1 MIQRLMSTAQEQP
14 STDTSRIPEVTDS
27 KPVTRTR
34 SGRAV
39 KAPERYTPQEV
50 CEDDYAED
58 DYDTEES
65 GSVSSEVSYDTE
77 DISSES
83 DADEEGNLAGF
94 IVEDK
99 SSSDSEDNGSDVR
112 SESSETDVPSD
123 RRERRPPATPAR
135 GRGRGRGAPSAA
147 RRTLVL

>member
-1 MIQRLMSTAQEQP
+1 MSTAPEQP
-14 STDTSRIPEVTDS
+14 STDTSQTPKVTDNS
-27 KPVTRTR
+27 PVTRTR
-34 SGRAV
+34 SGRTV

-50 CEDDYAED
+50 CEDDYADD

-83 DADEEGNLAGF
+83 DADPEGNLAGF

-99 SSSDSEDNGSDVR
+99 SSSDSEINGSDVR

-123 RRERRPPATPAR
+123 RDERRPPAPAR
-135 GRGRGRGAPSAA
+135 GRGRGRGAPSTA

>member
-1 MIQRLMSTAQEQP
+1 MSTAREQP
-14 STDTSRIPEVTDS
+14 SANTFQTPEVTVS
-27 KPVTRTR
+27 KRTR
-34 SGRAV
+34 SGRVV

-50 CEDDYAED
+50 CEDDYADD

-83 DADEEGNLAGF
+83 DADEEGNLVGF
-94 IVEDK
+94 VVEDK
-99 SSSDSEDNGSDVR
+99 NSSDSEGNGSDVR
-112 SESSETDVPSD
+112 SESGETDVSSD
-123 RRERRPPATPAR
+123 RDERPTATPAR

>member
-1 MIQRLMSTAQEQP
+1 MSTAPEQP
-14 STDTSRIPEVTDS
+14 STDTSQTPKVTDS
-27 KPVTRTR
+27 NPVTRTR

-50 CEDDYAED
+50 CEDDYADD
-58 DYDTEES
+58 DYDSQES

-99 SSSDSEDNGSDVR
+99 SSSDSESNGSDVR
-112 SESSETDVPSD
+112 SESSETDVPDD
-123 RRERRPPATPAR
+123 RDERPAAPAR

>member
-1 MIQRLMSTAQEQP
+1 MDTFQTPEATA
-14 STDTSRIPEVTDS
+14 S
-27 KPVTRTR
+27 KRTR
-34 SGRAV
+34 SGRV
-39 KAPERYTPQEV
+39 IKAPERYTPQEV
-50 CEDDYAED
+50 CEDDYADD

-99 SSSDSEDNGSDVR
+99 SSSDSESNGSDVR
-112 SESSETDVPSD
+112 SESDETDVPSD
-123 RRERRPPATPAR
+123 RDERRPPATPAR
-135 GRGRGRGAPSAA
+135 GRGRGRGAPSTA

>member
-1 MIQRLMSTAQEQP
+1 MSTAPEKP
-14 STDTSRIPEVTDS
+14 STDTSQTPKVTDS
-27 KPVTRTR
+27 NPVTRTR

-50 CEDDYAED
+50 CEDDYADD
-58 DYDTEES
+58 DYDSQES

-83 DADEEGNLAGF
+83 DADGEGNLAGF

-99 SSSDSEDNGSDVR
+99 SSSDSESNGSDVR
-112 SESSETDVPSD
+112 SESGETDVSSD
-123 RRERRPPATPAR
+123 RDERPATAPAR

>member
-1 MIQRLMSTAQEQP
+1 MSTAREHP
-14 STDTSRIPEVTDS
+14 STNTSPIPEVTGS
-27 KPVTRTR
+27 KRTR

-50 CEDDYAED
+50 CDDDYADE
-58 DYDTEES
+58 DYDSNES

-83 DADEEGNLAGF
+83 DADPEGNLAGF

-99 SSSDSEDNGSDVR
+99 SSSDSESNGSDVR
-112 SESSETDVPSD
+112 SESGETDVPSERD
-123 RRERRPPATPAR
+123 ERRSPAPAR
-135 GRGRGRGAPSAA
+135 GRGRGRGASSA

>member
-1 MIQRLMSTAQEQP
+1 
-14 STDTSRIPEVTDS
+14 V
-27 KPVTRTR
+27 
-34 SGRAV
+34 
-39 KAPERYTPQEV
+39 RYTPQEV
-50 CEDDYAED
+50 CEDDYAEE
-58 DYDTEES
+58 DYDSNES

-99 SSSDSEDNGSDVR
+99 SSSDSESNGSDVR
-112 SESSETDVPSD
+112 SSAGETDVSSDGDDRPSK
-123 RRERRPPATPAR
+123 RTAPSR
-135 GRGRGRGAPSAA
+135 GRGRGRGVSSA

>member
-1 MIQRLMSTAQEQP
+1 M
-14 STDTSRIPEVTDS
+14 
-27 KPVTRTR
+27 TRTR

-50 CEDDYAED
+50 CEDDYA
-58 DYDTEES
+58 TEEYDS
-65 GSVSSEVSYDTE
+65 DESSIRSSEVSYDTE

-99 SSSDSEDNGSDVR
+99 SSSDSESNGSDVR
-112 SESSETDVPSD
+112 SESGETDVSSD
-123 RRERRPPATPAR
+123 RDERRPAATSAR
-135 GRGRGRGAPSAA
+135 GRGRGRGAPAA

>member
-1 MIQRLMSTAQEQP
+1 MSTGQDQP
-14 STDTSRIPEVTDS
+14 SANTFQTPEATDS
-27 KPVTRTR
+27 SPVTRTR
-34 SGRAV
+34 SGRTV

-50 CEDDYAED
+50 CEDDYADD
-58 DYDTEES
+58 DYDSAES

-83 DADEEGNLAGF
+83 DADQEGNLAGF

-99 SSSDSEDNGSDVR
+99 SSSDSESNGPDVR
-112 SESSETDVPSD
+112 SGADETELSSDGDE
-123 RRERRPPATPAR
+123 RPPTPAR
-135 GRGRGRGAPSAA
+135 RRGRGRGAPSAA

>member
-1 MIQRLMSTAQEQP
+1 MSLGRDKP
-14 STDTSRIPEVTDS
+14 SANTFQTPEVTDS

-34 SGRAV
+34 SGRPV

-50 CEDDYAED
+50 CDDDYAAE
-58 DYDTEES
+58 DYDSDES
-65 GSVSSEVSYDTE
+65 SIRSSEVSYDTE

-83 DADEEGNLAGF
+83 DADEEGNLVGF

-99 SSSDSEDNGSDVR
+99 NSSDSEGNGSDVR
-112 SESSETDVPSD
+112 SESGETDVSSD
-123 RRERRPPATPAR
+123 RDERRPTTGPAR
-135 GRGRGRGAPSAA
+135 GRGRGRGAASTT

>member
-1 MIQRLMSTAQEQP
+1 MSVGQEQP
-14 STDTSRIPEVTDS
+14 STDTFQTPEATGN

-34 SGRAV
+34 SGRTV

-50 CEDDYAED
+50 CEDDYA
-58 DYDTEES
+58 TEEYDS
-65 GSVSSEVSYDTE
+65 DESSIHSSEVSYDTE

-94 IVEDK
+94 VVEDK
-99 SSSDSEDNGSDVR
+99 SSSDSESNGSDVR
-112 SESSETDVPSD
+112 SESGETDVSSD
-123 RRERRPPATPAR
+123 RGERRPSRPEASR
-135 GRGRGRGAPSAA
+135 GRGRGRGASTA

>member
-1 MIQRLMSTAQEQP
+1 MLVGKNQNTFQ
-14 STDTSRIPEVTDS
+14 TPEAADM
-27 KPVTRTR
+27 TRTR

-50 CEDDYAED
+50 CDDDYASD
-58 DYDTEES
+58 DYNSDES
-65 GSVSSEVSYDTE
+65 SIHSSEVSYDTE

-83 DADEEGNLAGF
+83 DADEDGNLAGF
-94 IVEDK
+94 VVEDK
-99 SSSDSEDNGSDVR
+99 NSSDSEGNGSDVR
-112 SESSETDVPSD
+112 SESGETDVSSD
-123 RRERRPPATPAR
+123 RHERRPAAAPR

>member
-1 MIQRLMSTAQEQP
+1 MPTVQEQP
-14 STDTSRIPEVTDS
+14 SGNTSQTPKVTGS
-27 KPVTRTR
+27 NRTR
-34 SGRAV
+34 SGRTI

-50 CEDDYAED
+50 CEDDYADD

-99 SSSDSEDNGSDVR
+99 SSSDSEGNGSDVR
-112 SESSETDVPSD
+112 SESCETDVSSD
-123 RRERRPPATPAR
+123 RVDRRPPAKPSR
-135 GRGRGRGAPSAA
+135 GRGRGRGASTA

>member
-1 MIQRLMSTAQEQP
+1 MSTAQDQP
-14 STDTSRIPEVTDS
+14 SMDTFQTPEATGS
-27 KPVTRTR
+27 KRTR
-34 SGRAV
+34 SGRV
-39 KAPERYTPQEV
+39 IKAPERYTPQEV
-50 CEDDYAED
+50 CEDDYADD

-99 SSSDSEDNGSDVR
+99 SSSDSESNGSDVR
-112 SESSETDVPSD
+112 SESDETDVPSD
-123 RRERRPPATPAR
+123 RDERRPPATPAR
-135 GRGRGRGAPSAA
+135 GRGRGRGAPSSA

>member
-1 MIQRLMSTAQEQP
+1 MSAVQEQP
-14 STDTSRIPEVTDS
+14 SANTFQTPEVTDS

-34 SGRAV
+34 SGRTV

-50 CEDDYAED
+50 CEDDYADD
-58 DYDTEES
+58 DYNTDES

-99 SSSDSEDNGSDVR
+99 SSSDSESNGSDVR
-112 SESSETDVPSD
+112 SESGETDVSSD
-123 RRERRPPATPAR
+123 RDERRPAAPHR
-135 GRGRGRGAPSAA
+135 GRGRGRGAPAA

>member
-1 MIQRLMSTAQEQP
+1 MSTGQDHP
-14 STDTSRIPEVTDS
+14 SANTSQTPEVTDS
-27 KPVTRTR
+27 KRTR

-50 CEDDYAED
+50 CEDDYADD
-58 DYDTEES
+58 DYDSAES

-83 DADEEGNLAGF
+83 DADPDGNLAGF

-99 SSSDSEDNGSDVR
+99 SSSDSESNGSDVR

-123 RRERRPPATPAR
+123 RDERRPPATPAR

>member
-1 MIQRLMSTAQEQP
+1 M
-14 STDTSRIPEVTDS
+14 DN

-34 SGRAV
+34 SGRTV

-50 CEDDYAED
+50 CEDDYADD
-58 DYDTEES
+58 DYDSQES

-83 DADEEGNLAGF
+83 DADGEGNLAGF

-99 SSSDSEDNGSDVR
+99 SSSDSESNGSDVR

-123 RRERRPPATPAR
+123 RDERRPTAAPAR
-135 GRGRGRGAPSAA
+135 GRGRGRGASTA

>member
-1 MIQRLMSTAQEQP
+1 MSTVQEQP
-14 STDTSRIPEVTDS
+14 STGTSQTPEVTAS

-50 CEDDYAED
+50 CEDDYADD
-58 DYDTEES
+58 DYDSQES

-99 SSSDSEDNGSDVR
+99 NSSDSEGNGSDVR
-112 SESSETDVPSD
+112 SESGETDVSSD
-123 RRERRPPATPAR
+123 RDERPAAAPPR
-135 GRGRGRGAPSAA
+135 GRGRGRGASTTA

>member
-1 MIQRLMSTAQEQP
+1 MSTGQDKP
-14 STDTSRIPEVTDS
+14 SADTSQTPEVTVSS
-27 KPVTRTR
+27 KPATRTR
-34 SGRAV
+34 SGRTV

-50 CEDDYAED
+50 CEDDYADD
-58 DYDTEES
+58 DYDSNES

-83 DADEEGNLAGF
+83 DADQEGNLAGF

-99 SSSDSEDNGSDVR
+99 SSSDSESNGPDVR
-112 SESSETDVPSD
+112 SVADETELSSDGDE
-123 RRERRPPATPAR
+123 RPPAPAR
-135 GRGRGRGAPSAA
+135 RRGRGRGAP

>member
-1 MIQRLMSTAQEQP
+1 MSTAQEQP
-14 STDTSRIPEVTDS
+14 STGTSQTPKVTDS
-27 KPVTRTR
+27 NPVTRTR
-34 SGRAV
+34 SGRTV

-50 CEDDYAED
+50 CEDDYADD
-58 DYDTEES
+58 DYDSQES

-99 SSSDSEDNGSDVR
+99 SSSDSEGNGSDVR
-112 SESSETDVPSD
+112 SESGETDVSSD
-123 RRERRPPATPAR
+123 RDERRPPATPAR
-135 GRGRGRGAPSAA
+135 GRGRGRGAPSSA

>member
-1 MIQRLMSTAQEQP
+1 MSTAQEQP
-14 STDTSRIPEVTDS
+14 STDTSQTPKVTDS
-27 KPVTRTR
+27 NPVTRTR
-34 SGRAV
+34 SGRTV

-50 CEDDYAED
+50 CEDDYADD
-58 DYDTEES
+58 DYDTQES

-99 SSSDSEDNGSDVR
+99 SSSDSEGNGSDVR
-112 SESSETDVPSD
+112 SESGETDVSSD
-123 RRERRPPATPAR
+123 RDERRPPATPAR
-135 GRGRGRGAPSAA
+135 GRGRGRGAPSSA

>member
-1 MIQRLMSTAQEQP
+1 MSHSREKP
-14 STDTSRIPEVTDS
+14 STDTFQTPEATGS
-27 KPVTRTR
+27 KRTR

-50 CEDDYAED
+50 CDDDYAEE
-58 DYDTEES
+58 DYDSQES

-83 DADEEGNLAGF
+83 DADPEGNLAGF

-99 SSSDSEDNGSDVR
+99 SSSDSESNGSDVR
-112 SESSETDVPSD
+112 SKSGETDVPSERD
-123 RRERRPPATPAR
+123 ERRSPAPAR
-135 GRGRGRGAPSAA
+135 GRGRGRGASSA

>member
-1 MIQRLMSTAQEQP
+1 M
-14 STDTSRIPEVTDS
+14 
-27 KPVTRTR
+27 
-34 SGRAV
+34 
-39 KAPERYTPQEV
+39 RYTPQEV
-50 CEDDYAED
+50 CEDDYAEE
-58 DYDTEES
+58 DYDSNES

-99 SSSDSEDNGSDVR
+99 SSSDSEGNGSDVR
-112 SESSETDVPSD
+112 SESGETDVSSD
-123 RRERRPPATPAR
+123 RDERPAAPAR
-135 GRGRGRGAPSAA
+135 GRGRGRGASTAA

>member
-1 MIQRLMSTAQEQP
+1 MSVGRDKP
-14 STDTSRIPEVTDS
+14 SANTFQTPEVTGS
-27 KPVTRTR
+27 KPMTRTR

-50 CEDDYAED
+50 CDDDYAAE
-58 DYDTEES
+58 DYDSDES
-65 GSVSSEVSYDTE
+65 SIHSSEVSYDTE

-99 SSSDSEDNGSDVR
+99 SSSDSESNGPDVR
-112 SESSETDVPSD
+112 SESGETDVSD
-123 RRERRPPATPAR
+123 DRDERRTPAAPAR
-135 GRGRGRGAPSAA
+135 GRGRGRGASSAA
-147 RRTLVL
+147 RRTHVL

>member
-1 MIQRLMSTAQEQP
+1 MSTGQDQP
-14 STDTSRIPEVTDS
+14 STDTFQTPEATDN

-50 CEDDYAED
+50 CEDDYADD

-99 SSSDSEDNGSDVR
+99 SSSDSESNGSDVR
-112 SESSETDVPSD
+112 SESGETDVSSD
-123 RRERRPPATPAR
+123 RDERRPPATPAR
-135 GRGRGRGAPSAA
+135 GRGRGRGAPSSA

>member
-1 MIQRLMSTAQEQP
+1 MSATPGQP
-14 STDTSRIPEVTDS
+14 SANTFQTPEATGS
-27 KPVTRTR
+27 KPATRTR

-50 CEDDYAED
+50 CDDDYASE
-58 DYDTEES
+58 DYDSDES
-65 GSVSSEVSYDTE
+65 SIRSSEVSYDTE

-99 SSSDSEDNGSDVR
+99 SSSDSDSNGQDVR
-112 SESSETDVPSD
+112 SESSETDVPSE
-123 RRERRPPATPAR
+123 RRERPAAAAPR
-135 GRGRGRGAPSAA
+135 GRGRGRGAPTT

>member
-1 MIQRLMSTAQEQP
+1 MSVGRDKP
-14 STDTSRIPEVTDS
+14 STVTFQTPEVTDS
-27 KPVTRTR
+27 KRTR

-50 CEDDYAED
+50 CDDDYAAE
-58 DYDTEES
+58 DYDSDES
-65 GSVSSEVSYDTE
+65 SIHSSEVSYDTE

-83 DADEEGNLAGF
+83 DADEEGNLVGF
-94 IVEDK
+94 VVEDK
-99 SSSDSEDNGSDVR
+99 NSSDSEGNGSDVR

-123 RRERRPPATPAR
+123 RDERPPAPAR
-135 GRGRGRGAPSAA
+135 GRGRGRGASTAA

>member
-1 MIQRLMSTAQEQP
+1 MSTAQDKP
-14 STDTSRIPEVTDS
+14 SVDTSQTPEATVS
-27 KPVTRTR
+27 KRTR
-34 SGRAV
+34 SGRTV

-50 CEDDYAED
+50 CEDDYADD
-58 DYDTEES
+58 DYDSNES

-83 DADEEGNLAGF
+83 DADEEGNLVGF

-99 SSSDSEDNGSDVR
+99 NSSDSEGNGSDVR
-112 SESSETDVPSD
+112 SESGETDVSD
-123 RRERRPPATPAR
+123 DRDERRTPAAPAR
-135 GRGRGRGAPSAA
+135 GRGRGRGASSAA